1 MERKQSHPG
10 AVRRLLG
17 RARTAGRDH
26 LHRHPGR
33 PGRRQAL
40 EAGDIDGY
48 DLVDPADADALEGA
62 GFQIMRRPAFNVGY
76 VGFQQNHPPFENINI
91 RKAIAHAI
99 NKENLIQTNYPE
111 GTEIATQFMP
121 PELFVGPTM

>member
-1 MERKQSHPG
+1 MG
-10 AVRRLLG
+10 ATITLVRYDDYWGEPAQLDEIIFTVIPDGPAAARRSR
-17 RARTAGRDH
+17 RATSTGTTWST
-26 LHRHPGR
+26 R
-33 PGRRQAL
+33 PTPTRSRR
-40 EAGDIDGY
+40 
-48 DLVDPADADALEGA
+48 

-121 PELFVGPTM
+121 PELFVGPTT